1 MSITVN
7 ADFFEAIDTQEKAY
21 WLGFIF
27 GDGYISEKAPWTVIL
42 TSVDQEHI
50 LRFANTVHYTGNIA
64 KAKGGYEGS
73 KEQARLTICRKKM
86 CQDIRKYGRKSNND
100 GIPQLASH
108 LMPHYIRGYFDA
120 DGSVFLANT
129 TASTNKKKY
138 AYLNAQIIG
147 NIPFIHQLKELFKG
161 LGITSTIKASKS
173 ESMIYLCI
181 AGGHNMRKLH
191 QYMYAD
197 STVSLPRKE
206 QKFSHLYE
214 GPTARQLA
222 ERNNR

>member
-1 MSITVN
+1 MAITVN
-7 ADFFEAIDTQEKAY
+7 TDFFETIDSQEKAY
-21 WLGFIF
+21 WLGFMF

-42 TSVDQEHI
+42 TSIDQDHI
-50 LRFANTVHYTGNIA
+50 RRFANTVEYTGNIA
-64 KAKGGYEGS
+64 TTRGGYEGS

-86 CQDIRKYGRKSNND
+86 CQDIRKYGRKANDD
-100 GIPQLASH
+100 GIPEIPTH

-120 DGSVFLANT
+120 DGSVFLVNT
-129 TASTNKKKY
+129 TASTNKQKY

-147 NIPFIHQLKELFKG
+147 NIPFIHELKEL
-161 LGITSTIKASKS
+161 LQSLDITSTIKASKS
-173 ESMIYLCI
+173 EQMIYLCI

-206 QKFSHLYE
+206 EKFSHLYE

-222 ERNNR
+222 DRNNR